1 MVGWEP
7 ATCKT
12 RDMLS
17 SLGASR
23 PDATWRQIHVDPAI
37 LVVNKDAGLLTVPG
51 KGPDKQ
57 DGWLSR
63 LNAEGF
69 PEIAHVPHRLD
80 RATSGLIAL
89 GRSAQAHKSLATA
102 FQDRRVFKRY
112 DALIFGWP
120 EDDSG
125 KINEA
130 IGKLMLPG
138 ELHAVMRVSGP
149 GVKNARPSVTKWRVV
164 ERCTSSDERRIRFA
178 RVALTPVTGRAH
190 QLRVHMAHLGYP
202 IIGDQLHGGAA
213 AEYAPR
219 LCLHAAELR
228 LAHPLGGEEMRFVCE
243 PEWPLDLVG
252 PSETAE
258 S

>member
-1 MVGWEP
+1 M
-7 ATCKT
+7 
-12 RDMLS
+12 
-17 SLGASR
+17 
-23 PDATWRQIHVDPAI
+23 

-51 KGPDKQ
+51 KGPEKQ
-57 DGWLSR
+57 DCLLSR

-69 PEIAHVPHRLD
+69 PEIAHAPHRLD
-80 RATSGLIAL
+80 RDTSGLIAL

-112 DALIFGWP
+112 EALIFGWP
-120 EDDSG
+120 EEDSG
-125 KINEA
+125 SIDEA

-149 GVKNARPSVTKWRVV
+149 GVKNARPSITKWQVV
-164 ERCTSSDERRIRFA
+164 ERCTAYDEGRTQFA

-202 IIGDQLHGGAA
+202 IIGDQLHGGIA
-213 AEYAPR
+213 AEYASR

-228 LAHPLGGEEMRFVCE
+228 LAHPLSGEDMRLISE
-243 PEWPLDLVG
+243 PEWPPVG
-252 PSETAE
+252 VTPRRTRQRE